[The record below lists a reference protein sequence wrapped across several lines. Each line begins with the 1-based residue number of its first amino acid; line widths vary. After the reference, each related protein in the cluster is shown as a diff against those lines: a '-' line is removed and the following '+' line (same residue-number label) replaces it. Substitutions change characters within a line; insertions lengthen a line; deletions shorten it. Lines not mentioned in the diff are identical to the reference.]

1 MQFSSADFAISL
13 LQSSFGLA
21 WNISSK
27 ARTKAISWLSWQDD
41 RRSYEYTLRLFS
53 LKLLFIPHSS
63 IHMLPALWSVIWRA
77 SCTLV
82 GRENEQAAP
91 SESALRVYSIT
102 DRFQHCKTA
111 RVTSWTRSQ
120 QSCAFTA
127 ALLTVFHSSGTKK
140 VPLLHHLT
148 QLFVVFKETRTP
160 AAVSNQA
167 AHQVLV
173 FLLQ

>member
-63 IHMLPALWSVIWRA
+63 IHMLPALWSLESIVHLSWQGKWA
-77 SCTLV
+77 SSTFRINSASLQHHRPFSTLQNRP
-82 GRENEQAAP
+82 GHLLDTQPAE
-91 SESALRVYSIT
+91 LRVHCCST
-102 DRFQHCKTA
+102 DGFSQFRHQRSTFTSSSNSTVCRFQ
-111 RVTSWTRSQ
+111 
-120 QSCAFTA
+120 
-127 ALLTVFHSSGTKK
+127 GD
-140 VPLLHHLT
+140 
-148 QLFVVFKETRTP
+148 
-160 AAVSNQA
+160 
-167 AHQVLV
+167 
-173 FLLQ
+173 